1 MTEISNLTKSN
12 QFHICETDDSITIV
26 FSSTMENIDRTCEET
41 TRFLIELFKR
51 FEFHHSNNF
60 KFKEKYLK
68 KELKQEIDYSAKLR
82 SNLFAIQLVMREG
95 LTNAVRH
102 GNCFNAA
109 KIVRCYVKI
118 DKNQMLIVEIEDQ
131 GEGFNWKRE
140 QTKDIKD
147 LDDDSDH
154 GRGLMIMEQY
164 FSRYWYNERGNKLT
178 LEKHIS
184 FSQ

>member
-1 MTEISNLTKSN
+1 MTDISNPTDNN
-12 QFHICETDDSITIV
+12 QFHIYETDDSITIT

-51 FEFHHSNNF
+51 LESFHSN
-60 KFKEKYLK
+60 KFKCEEKYFK
-68 KELKQEIDYSAKLR
+68 KELKQEIEYSEKLK

-102 GNCFNAA
+102 GNCFNVA

-118 DKNQMLIVEIEDQ
+118 DQKQMLIVEIEDQ
-131 GEGFNWKRE
+131 GDGFNWKRE
-140 QTKDIKD
+140 QSKNIKD

-178 LEKHIS
+178 LEKNI
-184 FSQ
+184 

>member
-1 MTEISNLTKSN
+1 MAEISNLTNNN
-12 QFHICETDDSITIV
+12 QFHICETDDSITIM
-26 FSSTMENIDRTCEET
+26 FSSTMENIDKTCEET
-41 TRFLIELFKR
+41 TRFLVEIFKR
-51 FEFHHSNNF
+51 FEFFHSNNV
-60 KFKEKYLK
+60 KFEEKYLK
-68 KELKQEIDYSAKLR
+68 QEVNYSEKLR

-102 GNCFNAA
+102 GNSFNVA
-109 KIVRCYVKI
+109 KLVRCYVKI
-118 DKNQMLIVEIEDQ
+118 DQNQMLIMEIEDQ
-131 GEGFNWKRE
+131 GEGFNWKKE
-140 QTKDIKD
+140 QSKDIKD

-154 GRGLMIMEQY
+154 GRGLVIMEQY